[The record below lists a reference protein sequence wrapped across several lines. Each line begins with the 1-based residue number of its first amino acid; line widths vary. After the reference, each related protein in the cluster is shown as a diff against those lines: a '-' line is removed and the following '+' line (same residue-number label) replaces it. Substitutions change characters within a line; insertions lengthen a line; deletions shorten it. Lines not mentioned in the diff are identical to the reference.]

1 MSTADV
7 AAHDNYDTMYPGQLI
22 VRRRDQTLW
31 WVVRRRSSPYL
42 LVKRCT
48 CGSRDLRVCKC
59 SDDSKSKGRIQS
71 AGDFREVQR
80 LSMAGLGMTGVYHHN
95 IGSAVTL
102 QDELRELE
110 TLLYRLDERDREFP
124 GMLRSREHCDKRSQT
139 RKMLLHRTRRKW
151 MDYGKTNDV
160 RSLKNASRYQL
171 GYLSSFFRPRPPI
184 DGNENFLV
192 ADGDLKSVR
201 PDGDGVWLDEVLLYL
216 MIRYECRPLRW
227 LFGSKISQIND
238 DQRQDTRQ
246 HTRNEKPASAR
257 ALSSTEHVEQQRGQ
271 RTSRSSQSN
280 PRHTLY
286 DRDRIHAFTMVILIG
301 LLLCFLAGP
310 LYPLYSWVQ
319 GEVTPGRMGMIM
331 GLQCVCTLLFGMVL
345 AIFTNAK
352 RHEIFTASATYMAI
366 LVVFMGQSP
375 A

>member
-22 VRRRDQTLW
+22 
-31 WVVRRRSSPYL
+31 
-42 LVKRCT
+42 
-48 CGSRDLRVCKC
+48 
-59 SDDSKSKGRIQS
+59 
-71 AGDFREVQR
+71 R

-95 IGSAVTL
+95 IGSAVTGYPRLARYMATAENLSVFRQFRYLQTRIMLQL

-124 GMLRSREHCDKRSQT
+124 GMLRSREYCDKRSQT

-271 RTSRSSQSN
+271 RTSRSSQRS

-286 DRDRIHAFTMVILIG
+286 DKDRIHAFTMVILIG
-301 LLLCFLAGP
+301 LVLCFLAGP

-352 RHEIFTASATYMAI
+352 RHEIFTASAT
-366 LVVFMGQSP
+366 
-375 A
+375 